1 MVKKK
6 GSRDI
11 NPADAYRKE
20 QVEHPHP
27 SLRFILVLI
36 ALLCVIAR
44 VEKQTTYVLSCSEQ
58 RRSRETRKRGSFSEM
73 PIR

>member
-20 QVEHPHP
+20 QVFSYPDVSAHTLCFPQSHNW
-27 SLRFILVLI
+27 STSRLNSSACVLH
-36 ALLCVIAR
+36 
-44 VEKQTTYVLSCSEQ
+44 CSER
-58 RRSRETRKRGSFSEM
+58 RRSRETRKKGGFSEM
-73 PIR
+73 PTR